1 MARGGLL
8 GAAESQLKE
17 EGSDQKVQRPRAT
30 QLQDSWPG
38 RAAPTRAAQSQA
50 REPEIQGKPRSLSLE
65 RESSAL
71 PSSSRDCP
79 EKESR
84 LPTEVIKNTC
94 SAM

>member
-38 RAAPTRAAQSQA
+38 R
-50 REPEIQGKPRSLSLE
+50 GV
-65 RESSAL
+65 L
-71 PSSSRDCP
+71 PSGKGVTAGGPRRPRRLYLGKGAASSVLWKHPWGC
-79 EKESR
+79 
-84 LPTEVIKNTC
+84 
-94 SAM
+94 